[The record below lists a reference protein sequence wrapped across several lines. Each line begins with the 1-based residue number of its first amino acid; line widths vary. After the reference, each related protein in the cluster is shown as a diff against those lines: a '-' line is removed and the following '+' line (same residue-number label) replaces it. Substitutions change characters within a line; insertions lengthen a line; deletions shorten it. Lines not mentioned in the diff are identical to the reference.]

1 MRIVLVVAGTVF
13 VALGVLGALLP
24 VLPTTP
30 FLLLAAACYLR
41 SSRTLYDALHSH
53 RFFGTILRA
62 YRDKTGLPLS
72 YKLWTIG
79 ALWLSLG
86 FSIFVAVPPGLWPL
100 RLLLAAVGIGVT
112 IHVGGIKTRM
122 PRGEG
127 EPQ

>member
-1 MRIVLVVAGTVF
+1 MRIVLVVAGTFF

-41 SSRTLYDALHSH
+41 GSRTLYDALHSH
-53 RFFGTILRA
+53 RISGTILRA
-62 YRDKTGLPLS
+62 YRDKTGLPLA

-86 FSIFVAVPPGLWPL
+86 FSAFIAVPPRLWIV
-100 RLLLAAVGIGVT
+100 RLALAGVGIGVT
-112 IHVGGIKTRM
+112 IHVAGIKTR
-122 PRGEG
+122 R
-127 EPQ
+127 